1 MVLGYRGGGPLTYG
15 PAGIMAT
22 LKATGR
28 DICGQGLTTRLECE
42 IDAFVRPGNS
52 GGPLIDMI
60 GQALGI
66 VFSRSTTNPDVG
78 FALASPTADQEI
90 VGHESATKGV
100 ASRACV
106 SYKQYRGGD
115 P

>member
-1 MVLGYRGGGPLTYG
+1 M
-15 PAGIMAT
+15 
-22 LKATGR
+22 
-28 DICGQGLTTRLECE
+28 CGQGLTTRLECE
-42 IDAFVRPGNS
+42 IDAFVSPGNS

-60 GQALGI
+60 GQVFGI